1 MDLLGR
7 NAWPRQRKLRGNV
20 MVTALISAGSAV
32 IVGILTL
39 IGVVIT
45 NNAHNAVMEEK
56 ISNLTIEVRKHNN
69 FAEKI
74 PLLQNDVEHLQSE
87 FDYWKSKLP

>member
-1 MDLLGR
+1 
-7 NAWPRQRKLRGNV
+7 

>member
-1 MDLLGR
+1 
-7 NAWPRQRKLRGNV
+7 

-45 NNAHNAVMEEK
+45 NNAHNAVFEEK
-56 ISNLTIEVRKHNN
+56 ISNLTTEVRKHNN

-74 PLLQNDVEHLQSE
+74 PLLEHDIEHLQGE
-87 FDYWKSKLP
+87 LEWWKAKLP

>member
-1 MDLLGR
+1 
-7 NAWPRQRKLRGNV
+7 

-56 ISNLTIEVRKHNN
+56 ISNLTTEVRKHNN